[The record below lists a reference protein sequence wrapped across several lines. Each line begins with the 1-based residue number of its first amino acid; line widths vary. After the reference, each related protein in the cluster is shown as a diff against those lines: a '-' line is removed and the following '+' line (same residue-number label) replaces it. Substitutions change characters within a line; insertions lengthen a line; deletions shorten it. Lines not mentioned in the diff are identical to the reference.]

1 MKLLVTSV
9 ITAVPLPALAKM
21 MTVAVVVLPLLV
33 TQTRRSTSNLLIV
46 HGLSQMIPILNVV

>member
-33 TQTRRSTSNLLIV
+33 TPTRKSTPNLLIA
-46 HGLSQMIPILNVV
+46 HG